1 MFNLFRKK
9 TQEEIANIKN
19 FNQAIKT
26 IKIFIATSEWEKA
39 DKAIDEIKQKEKKAF
54 EWLIEWLVKD
64 IENKSDV
71 ERFWIDK
78 TREKYRKTYDN
89 RINILNK
96 LKNKKDKLEK
106 KYIEKQEKE
115 RFKIRFEKIREELE
129 HLIATNRSNDAL
141 LILQKFL
148 EENKSKRIVIDFYNK
163 EKKVI
168 LKAIERER
176 KKQNDKLKENA
187 KLEALK
193 LIGKTVN
200 LEDEKK
206 KNILKEDNFFE
217 NIKNKLNFWQKLKE
231 RKKRKELLD
240 EVNLLIEEDT
250 KIKNELAEQK
260 LANIHQWLV
269 KEISKDNMIWYDFY
283 WKILWATKIAWDA
296 LWIYEW
302 KNKYDFFIWDA
313 TWQWIRAWFIV
324 SMISRLFTNLAW
336 KKNLKEIVFETNNEL
351 KQDLK
356 SRNFI
361 TSIFFEIDKKEYKK
375 VKYIWMWHEPMLIFK
390 SENNLVEKINAWWLA
405 AWTIILKDIN
415 KIKEKELEL
424 KSWDILLTY
433 SDWLIETKSQSGEN
447 YWIERL
453 IEIFKKVASSEKKP
467 TKIYDYII
475 NDIKYFKQWAKF
487 NDDMTMMIL
496 SRNTN
501 KDIIDN
507 KNKKEIV
514 NELKLDWNP
523 SKEELRKL
531 KWKTK
536 LEIEEELKELE
547 KQRKLKNI
555 IKTLDSLYY
564 TWEILRLK
572 QEAIRYIKEWF
583 IDKKINNYL
592 KKAIAKEQSYKVKL
606 KQERMENKYNILKQ
620 LLKKWDY
627 ETVIKE
633 TENIIAKDW
642 NI

>member
-501 KDIIDN
+501 KNIIDN